1 MIDGPALAPATEMA
15 GQFLV
20 ARLRAYD
27 TRLAET
33 VPGLLSGGSDVPGN
47 DEAVH
52 DFRVALRRTRTL
64 LEVGRPV
71 FGRFHADE
79 VRSALRDVQRATGA
93 LRDEEVL
100 LDLLGSIEGL
110 AGDGHHP
117 APYAGNVR
125 VWIDSRRRRERRLRS
140 ALRRRVREGELDRG
154 RYLLAALVAFRIKPS
169 RDRRVTKFARRA
181 VDVARRE
188 VEHRRRAPLEDP
200 EALHDLRIACK
211 RLRYTV
217 EAFTS
222 VLPLDLVDLTQTAT
236 RLQNRLG
243 RLHDVDLAIA
253 SVKGARQLLDVGRDA
268 LLAALQRVR
277 KDRVAAVEHEL
288 SGARIGPAPVKVRHA
303 ENGAGRASS
312 A

>member
-1 MIDGPALAPATEMA
+1 MMEGPALASATGTA

-20 ARLRAYD
+20 AKLRDLDSRLGEA
-27 TRLAET
+27 
-33 VPGLLSGGSDVPGN
+33 VPRLLSGGDA
-47 DEAVH
+47 EAVH

-79 VRSALRDVQRATGA
+79 VRSALREVQRASGA

-110 AGDGHHP
+110 AGDPQHP
-117 APYAGNVR
+117 PSYAGNVR
-125 VWIDSRRRRERRLRS
+125 AWIDGRRRRERRLRS
-140 ALRRRVREGELDRG
+140 ALRRKVREGELERG

-181 VDVARRE
+181 VEDARRE
-188 VEHRRRAPLEDP
+188 VEHRRRAPTHEP
-200 EALHDLRIACK
+200 EALHDLRIAYK

-217 EAFTS
+217 ETFAS
-222 VLPLDLVDLTQTAT
+222 VLPPDLINLAQTAA
-236 RLQNRLG
+236 RFQSRLG

-253 SVKGARQLLDVGRDA
+253 CVKSARQLLDVGRDA
-268 LLAALQRVR
+268 VLATLLRARAERLAALEQ
-277 KDRVAAVEHEL
+277 EL
-288 SGARIGPAPVKVRHA
+288 GGVGTGPSPVKVRVVPNA
-303 ENGAGRASS
+303 AGRARS

>member
-1 MIDGPALAPATEMA
+1 MMEGPALASATGTA

-20 ARLRAYD
+20 AKLRDLDSRLGEA
-27 TRLAET
+27 
-33 VPGLLSGGSDVPGN
+33 VPRLLSGSD

-79 VRSALRDVQRATGA
+79 VRSALRDVQQASGA

-100 LDLLGSIEGL
+100 LELLGSIEGL
-110 AGDGHHP
+110 AGDPQHP
-117 APYAGNVR
+117 PSYAGNVR
-125 VWIDSRRRRERRLRS
+125 AWIDGRRRRERRLRS
-140 ALRRRVREGELDRG
+140 ALRRKVREGELERG

-181 VDVARRE
+181 VEDARRE
-188 VEHRRRAPLEDP
+188 VEHRRRAPTHDP
-200 EALHDLRIACK
+200 EALHDLRIAYK

-217 EAFTS
+217 EAFAS
-222 VLPLDLVDLTQTAT
+222 VLPPDLINLAQTAA
-236 RLQNRLG
+236 RFQNRLG

-253 SVKGARQLLDVGRDA
+253 CVKSARQLLDVGRDA
-268 LLAALQRVR
+268 MLATLLRARAERLAALEQ
-277 KDRVAAVEHEL
+277 EL
-288 SGARIGPAPVKVRHA
+288 GGVGTGPSPVKVRVVPNA
-303 ENGAGRASS
+303 AGRASS